1 MRRLAAALVFA
12 LLATGPVGAGDTPLV
27 VIVHPSR
34 TDTLGLSDL
43 AGIYLRKRRLWHD
56 GAPIVP
62 LNRESGSAA
71 RETFS
76 VRVLGSDSAHL
87 ASYWNDAYFNGI
99 FPPAVLSSSAAVKRY
114 VASEPQ
120 AIGYID
126 PADVDDSVRVVLTLV
141 TTGPGEH
148 RR

>member
-1 MRRLAAALVFA
+1 MRRLAPVLLFA

-43 AGIYLRKRRLWHD
+43 AGIYLRKRRLWDD

-114 VASEPQ
+114 VANEPQ

-141 TTGPGEH
+141 PPGPGEH

>member
-1 MRRLAAALVFA
+1 MRLLAAALLLA
-12 LLATGPVGAGDTPLV
+12 LLATGRVGAGDTPLV

-34 TDTLGLSDL
+34 TDTVGLSDL
-43 AGIYLRKRRLWHD
+43 AGIYLRKRRLWYD

-76 VRVLGSDSAHL
+76 TRVLGSDSAHL

-114 VASEPQ
+114 VATEPQ

-126 PADVDDSVRVVLTLV
+126 PADVDDSVRAVLTLV
-141 TTGPGEH
+141 ATG
-148 RR
+148 R

>member
-1 MRRLAAALVFA
+1 VRHLVAALVLA
-12 LLATGPVGAGDTPLV
+12 LLATRPVGAGDAPLV

-43 AGIYLRKRRLWHD
+43 AGIYLRKRRLWYD

-62 LNRESGSAA
+62 LNREAGSAA

-76 VRVLGSDSAHL
+76 VRVLGSDSTHL

-126 PADVDDSVRVVLTLV
+126 PADVDDSVRVVLTLL
-141 TTGPGEH
+141 TKGPREH